1 MDKMFNAL
9 PGVLCFVDDIL
20 VVGKNEREQQDRLI
34 AVLNWIKENGMKIQ
48 KISVFSK
55 FPLLSIRV

>member
-1 MDKMFNAL
+1 MAYSPAIWQQTMDKMFNAL

-34 AVLNWIKENGMKIQ
+34 AVLN
-48 KISVFSK
+48 
-55 FPLLSIRV
+55 